1 MAKLLTISQA
11 AQLTGISAKM
21 IRYYEEIGILPKAAR
36 TASGY
41 RLYNDSLLQ
50 QLGFVRQAR
59 DLGFTLDEIQSL
71 LKLWRDP
78 CRESREVKAIAEQH
92 LADVSLKIA
101 ELTRM
106 QQALQRLAADCIGNS
121 APNCA
126 ILDGMVPE
134 HLLSAAV

>member
-126 ILDGMVPE
+126 ILDGMIPE